1 MGESERTMA
10 VHALNRRNSAMAT
23 AAGRIFKSVDW
34 FLSGQSRQDEFP
46 ARLFWACPDDVKWRF
61 CADALRDKRISR
73 ATKAQ
78 LVAWMMYLPAM
89 NAPGRSEALLQI
101 LDEDSSRINVLFP
114 ALLARVEYCHRR
126 LQGWRDVAISAGED
140 ANPAAYSLRYTWE
153 ERLITA
159 EEEEE
164 MTRDDGARFA
174 LAMSL
179 SGHRIRRTLLL
190 GLVYAHRWSI
200 LKFLYETF
208 DECQRVLSVNE
219 MISRMCSDG
228 EIHIEGHTTPWQIDG
243 DGYAFMH
250 LLESMS
256 PGCMRKIRD
265 PFGNDLLWQTFFRTQ
280 TSHRASKVYP
290 KLEKILVDYGCDP
303 HEVTSL
309 GVSWADVVRA
319 QYETGITKE
328 VRDFPW
334 HKDKEYA
341 NLRGWFYG
349 LWGAGSEKKGK

>member
-1 MGESERTMA
+1 
-10 VHALNRRNSAMAT
+10 
-23 AAGRIFKSVDW
+23 
-34 FLSGQSRQDEFP
+34 
-46 ARLFWACPDDVKWRF
+46 
-61 CADALRDKRISR
+61 
-73 ATKAQ
+73 
-78 LVAWMMYLPAM
+78 MMYLPAM
-89 NAPGRSEALLQI
+89 NAPDGARHLCRI

-126 LQGWRDVAISAGED
+126 LQGWRDVAVSAGED
-140 ANPAAYSLRYTWE
+140 ANPAAYSIRYTWE
-153 ERLITA
+153 ERFITA
-159 EEEEE
+159 EEEAE

-290 KLEKILVDYGCDP
+290 KLEKMLVDYGCDP

-319 QYETGITKE
+319 QYETGITKDA
-328 VRDFPW
+328 RDFHW
-334 HKDKEYA
+334 HKDKECPV
-341 NLRGWFYG
+341 L
-349 LWGAGSEKKGK
+349 L

>member
-1 MGESERTMA
+1 
-10 VHALNRRNSAMAT
+10 L
-23 AAGRIFKSVDW
+23 
-34 FLSGQSRQDEFP
+34 
-46 ARLFWACPDDVKWRF
+46 ACPDDIRWRF
-61 CADALRDKRISR
+61 CADALRDERVSR

-89 NAPGRSEALLQI
+89 NAPGRSEALMQI

-126 LQGWRDVAISAGED
+126 LQGWRDVAVSAGED
-140 ANPAAYSLRYTWE
+140 ANPAAYSIRYTWE
-153 ERLITA
+153 ERFITA
-159 EEEEE
+159 EEESE
-164 MTRDDGARFA
+164 MNRDDGARFA
-174 LAMSL
+174 FAMSL

-190 GLVYAHRWSI
+190 GLVFGHRWNI

-265 PFGNDLLWQTFFRTQ
+265 PFGNNLLWQTFFRTQ

-290 KLEKILVDYGCDP
+290 KLEKMLVDYGCDP

-319 QYETGITKE
+319 QYEAGITKE
-328 VRDFPW
+328 VRDFHW
-334 HKDKEYA
+334 HKDKEYS
-341 NLRGWFYG
+341 NLRGWFNG
-349 LWGAGSEKKGK
+349 LFGARKKNAKS